1 MLELNNINKRFGGLK
16 AVDDVSLY
24 FTERKISALIGPN
37 GAGKTTIFNIISG
50 FIRPDGGT
58 MLFRSKPLDGL
69 PAWKVAS
76 TGIGRMFQDNRVFGK
91 LTCLENVLLAKNGNP
106 GESPL
111 GPFFSSGKVRDFE
124 RRNAEEASKWLAFVG
139 LGDKKYAPA
148 ENLSYGQ
155 QKLLSF
161 ARLMAD
167 GRELLLL
174 DEPTAGVNPAM
185 IGEILALI
193 KKIVKEAGKT
203 VVIIEHNMSVILEIA
218 DFVYFMDD
226 GRVETFGAP
235 KDVLADERVR
245 EAYTGL

>member
-1 MLELNNINKRFGGLK
+1 MLELNNINKHFGGIK

-37 GAGKTTIFNIISG
+37 GAGKTTVFNIISG
-50 FIRPDGGT
+50 FIQPDSGEI
-58 MLFRSKPLDGL
+58 LFKTKPIAGL
-69 PAWKVAS
+69 PAWQIARA
-76 TGIGRMFQDNRVFGK
+76 GLGRLFQDNRVFGK

-106 GESPL
+106 GENPL
-111 GPFFSSGKVRDFE
+111 NAFFTPGKVWQFE
-124 RRNAEEASKWLAFVG
+124 DSNINQSQKWLDFVG
-139 LGDKKYAPA
+139 LSDKADIPA

-185 IGEILALI
+185 IVQILALI
-193 KKIVKEAGKT
+193 KKIVKDAGKT
-203 VVIIEHNMSVILEIA
+203 VIIIEHNMSVLLEIA
-218 DFVYFMDD
+218 DFVYFMND
-226 GRVETFGAP
+226 GRMETFGAP